1 MSFEKI
7 ILQHDT
13 RGISEL
19 SKFLV
24 PDFCINAAKLTLE
37 NIGTVFITTGFY
49 IKKSKAIETDGP
61 LGAIAIG
68 NALEKLGFDIMEIV
82 KRMAMN
88 FIDLIINC
96 I

>member
-37 NIGTVFITTGFY
+37 NIGTVFITTGFFY
-49 IKKSKAIETDGP
+49 
-61 LGAIAIG
+61 
-68 NALEKLGFDIMEIV
+68 
-82 KRMAMN
+82 
-88 FIDLIINC
+88 
-96 I
+96 

>member
-49 IKKSKAIETDGP
+49 IKKSKAIETDF
-61 LGAIAIG
+61 
-68 NALEKLGFDIMEIV
+68 GFDIDTEWQHVVIEYWLR
-82 KRMAMN
+82 KRGYTETS
-88 FIDLIINC
+88 IPWSD
-96 I
+96 